1 MEFQDALNG
10 YQQDS
15 YTVVDPDDV
24 ALAGQQVT
32 ATLMALGL
40 PNYDQA
46 ARILKF
52 NLDKS
57 VRGNTY
63 IEFETSVKAFG
74 IRPGDLIT
82 VTYQKEGFNRQPFRV
97 LKISPATNYRT
108 STITAQIHD
117 DAWYADTNGQSDLG
131 AGAGAAGQRRRR
143 HAEAAAGKRGGRN
156 GNIQFGVAETDTTSS
171 DGTVEASVIV
181 SFVAPAPA
189 DGAGPGM
196 PLVSLAPTIGSRRN
210 ACRRADAVLRGLG
223 GGQRGKRE
231 RRCRSS

>member
-15 YTVVDPDDV
+15 YSLVDPDDV
-24 ALAGQQVT
+24 ARCGQEVT
-32 ATLMALGL
+32 QTLMALGI

-63 IEFETSVKAFG
+63 VEFETSVRAFG

-82 VTYQKEGFNRQPFRV
+82 VTYLKEGFNRQPFRV

-108 STITAQIHD
+108 TTITAQIHD
-117 DAWYADTNGQSDLG
+117 DAWYADTNGQVTSA
-131 AGAGAAGQRRRR
+131 AGAGAAGQRRQSAFRGRCSAACWMPRQHPVRRRGVGHHEQRR
-143 HAEAAAGKRGGRN
+143 HG
-156 GNIQFGVAETDTTSS
+156 
-171 DGTVEASVIV
+171 
-181 SFVAPAPA
+181 A
-189 DGAGPGM
+189 DEP
-196 PLVSLAPTIGSRRN
+196 
-210 ACRRADAVLRGLG
+210 CR
-223 GGQRGKRE
+223 
-231 RRCRSS
+231 